1 MKIPA
6 VASLL
11 AMLAVGGAWA
21 QQPASARSFH
31 DRYAELVANPRH
43 LSDSARL
50 AQLYEVFRLFAP
62 QIHAQLVALAQALK
76 GDLPKVNAALRAASS
91 PRVVPRAAE
100 IRPPAPDGR

>member
-31 DRYAELVANPRH
+31 DRYADVIANPRH

-50 AQLYEVFRLFAP
+50 AQLFPDRR
-62 QIHAQLVALAQALK
+62 QLLQQQL
-76 GDLPKVNAALRAASS
+76 NQQQQRAS
-91 PRVVPRAAE
+91 
-100 IRPPAPDGR
+100 